1 MIFLDKISKLQS
13 LYGKDEYGLFDDA
26 FLYGIFAKA
35 PPLAKHI
42 IFPPMPSDVMQ
53 SLVNSYKSHFPKE
66 LLLLYH
72 TMNGADL
79 FWTVRF
85 VGKKGV
91 RIPLNCLSIY
101 GVPLTHERKKIEP
114 FNISIEDL
122 NRPNGT
128 PMNWLKFGS
137 YYHPEDLSNRLD
149 LFVDTET
156 SNVFAVKHGGEEC
169 IVVKEWNTI
178 DNCLC
183 HLYDEITCRLH

>member
-1 MIFLDKISKLQS
+1 MIFLEKISNLKS
-13 LYGKDEYGLFDDA
+13 LYHEDACGLFDGA

-53 SLVNSYKSHFPKE
+53 NLVSSYKSTFPEE

-79 FWTVRF
+79 FWTVRLI
-85 VGKKGV
+85 GKKGI

-101 GVPLTHERKKIEP
+101 GAPLTHDRKKIEP

-122 NRPNGT
+122 RRPNGT
-128 PMNWLKFGS
+128 PTNWLKFGS
-137 YYHPEDLSNRLD
+137 YYCPEDLSNRLD
-149 LFVDTET
+149 LFVDTDT
-156 SNVFAVKHGGEEC
+156 SNVFAVKHGSEEC
-169 IVVKEWNTI
+169 MVVKEWNTI

-183 HLYDEITCRLH
+183 HLYDEITCRLR